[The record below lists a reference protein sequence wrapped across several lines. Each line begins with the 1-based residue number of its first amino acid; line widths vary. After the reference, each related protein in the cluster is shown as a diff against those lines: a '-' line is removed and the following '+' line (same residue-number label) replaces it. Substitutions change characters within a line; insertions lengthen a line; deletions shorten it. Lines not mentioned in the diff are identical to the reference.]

1 MWFELG
7 QHLGAQ
13 TAGQLHRWWVV
24 LLRVSRV
31 QRAKCWHFSFLWSAD
46 SVGAWVGTSQR
57 STVWQWQA
65 LMGAILSCSLF
76 TWHLAWTKRVAC
88 LSRGSQVL
96 RVSGGKGFSICHRAV
111 HVNQRQDIHDRLRR
125 GKVREEHR
133 TRSRCLS
140 LGVLGHRFGWSSQ

>member
-13 TAGQLHRWWVV
+13 TAGQLHCWWVV
-24 LLRVSRV
+24 LPHVSRV
-31 QRAKCWHFSFLWSAD
+31 QRAKCLHFSFLWSVG
-46 SVGAWVGTSQR
+46 SVGAWVGTSQS

-65 LMGAILSCSLF
+65 LMSATPSCSLF
-76 TWHLAWTKRVAC
+76 TWHLAWTKRLAR

-111 HVNQRQDIHDRLRR
+111 QVNPSQDIHERLRT
-125 GKVREEHR
+125 GKVREEHT

-140 LGVLGHRFGWSSQ
+140 LGVLGHRFG